1 MVQGTEPSTGSKVD
15 SAGTLAAGQSAP
27 ERLSSLVRDF
37 TIERRAIFAP
47 PSRSLAATD
56 AKVRLLALG

>member
-1 MVQGTEPSTGSKVD
+1 M
-15 SAGTLAAGQSAP
+15 LAAGQSAT